1 MDRDILLGR
10 MRRSSF
16 FMIGAALVLII
27 ILLAIFAPYIATHD
41 PTQNALRERFQPPG
55 TSGHLLGTDQM
66 GRDMFSR
73 VLVGARTSLSI
84 AAIVVAT
91 TLVIGTV
98 LGLLA
103 GYYGGW
109 VDIVIMRIC
118 DVVLAL
124 PGMILGIAVMSI
136 FGRSMFNLLMV
147 LIVSGWVTYCRLV
160 RNKVLVIK
168 NMEFVSAA
176 KVLGVPEWRILLK
189 EIFPNL
195 TTILIVQASTSF
207 GGVILTESALSFL
220 SLGVQP
226 PDPSWGN
233 MIAGGRDYLAMQPWV
248 VLVPGVALMITIFA
262 FNFLGDG
269 LRDVLDVKR
278 V

>member
-1 MDRDILLGR
+1 MDREILLGR

-16 FMIGAALVLII
+16 FMIGATLVVLIV
-27 ILLAIFAPYIATHD
+27 LLAVFAPFIATHN
-41 PTQNALRERFQPPG
+41 PEQNALRERFLPPG
-55 TSGHLLGTDQM
+55 SSGHLLGTDQM

-73 VLVGARTSLSI
+73 VLVGAKTSLSI
-84 AAIVVAT
+84 AAIVVVT
-91 TLVIGTV
+91 TLAIGTL

-103 GYYGGW
+103 GYFGGW
-109 VDIVIMRIC
+109 IDAVIMRVC

-124 PGMILGIAVMSI
+124 PSMILGIAVMSI

-147 LIVSGWVTYCRLV
+147 LIVSDWVTYCRLV

-176 KVLGVPEWRILLK
+176 KVLGVPQWRILFK

-226 PDPSWGN
+226 PAPSWGN

-269 LRDVLDVKR
+269 LRDVLDAKR